1 MECVFVNRQIYN
13 TGIHKHV
20 KMGVLEGVKK
30 RKGKVISVKMWFFF
44 PPHNEHKHAS
54 FAISAVYARICPE
67 SVWVQTLLF
76 CLMIMSRPLF
86 RLKVTSYSSP
96 I

>member
-20 KMGVLEGVKK
+20 KLGVLEGVKK

-44 PPHNEHKHAS
+44 PPT
-54 FAISAVYARICPE
+54 
-67 SVWVQTLLF
+67 Q
-76 CLMIMSRPLF
+76 
-86 RLKVTSYSSP
+86 
-96 I
+96 